1 MKRILSRLALLGMVA
16 AGTLGAGVSTSWSCA
31 PDSTDCSMDLAQWN
45 GERPGRPDVGGGRP
59 DIGGGRPDVG
69 GRPDW
74 GPGPGGGRPDWRP
87 GDGGGRPDWR
97 PDPSGGRHEWRP
109 DDRPGRP
116 DWRPDRG
123 HVPRYD
129 RHRQPGDDS
138 GRWREHEWRR
148 DGWRR
153 EGWRR
158 NDWGD
163 RVNGGIYFN
172 YYADR
177 WPGYDDGYYD
187 QRPRYRVRMTQ
198 AHVEWCYNRYR
209 TYRAS
214 DNTYKPNRHTR
225 VQCISPYR

>member
-16 AGTLGAGVSTSWSCA
+16 AGTLGTGVSTSWSCA
-31 PDSTDCSMDLAQWN
+31 PGSTDCSMDLVQWG
-45 GERPGRPDVGGGRP
+45 GERP
-59 DIGGGRPDVG
+59 GGGRPDVG
-69 GRPDW
+69 GEPDWGPGPGEGRPDW
-74 GPGPGGGRPDWRP
+74 RPGPGGGRPDWRP
-87 GDGGGRPDWR
+87 
-97 PDPSGGRHEWRP
+97 DPGSGRHEWRP

-116 DWRPDRG
+116 GWRPERG

-148 DGWRR
+148 DNWR
-153 EGWRR
+153 
-158 NDWGD
+158 D
-163 RVNGGIYFN
+163 RVNGGIYLN

-177 WPGYDDGYYD
+177 WPGYYDDGYYYD

-198 AHVEWCYNRYR
+198 AHIEWCYARYR

-214 DNTYKPNRHTR
+214 DNTYKPTR
-225 VQCISPYR
+225 YTRTQCISPYR